1 MLHSCYKKHVFS
13 IKIAILQRK
22 SHMQYLKTPWNLFHK
37 VILEM
42 VHFILKNVTD
52 YGTYTYM
59 TLTSLL
65 RKWIEITAQLDRL
78 LRSLDGRRVK
88 DVTGIFLIITLLT
101 IPFFTEWM
109 SSCWASKIPES
120 WKQTNNTNMNF
131 FHELLGH
138 VRQNFF

>member
-1 MLHSCYKKHVFS
+1 
-13 IKIAILQRK
+13 
-22 SHMQYLKTPWNLFHK
+22 MQYLKNPWKLFHK

-52 YGTYTYM
+52 YGTYM

-88 DVTGIFLIITLLT
+88 DVTGIF
-101 IPFFTEWM
+101 
-109 SSCWASKIPES
+109 
-120 WKQTNNTNMNF
+120 
-131 FHELLGH
+131 
-138 VRQNFF
+138 